1 MLQEDASQYNI
12 VLKESF
18 PSNEN
23 LTISV
28 SAHIAVLL
36 VMS

>member
-23 LTISV
+23 LSMTV
-28 SAHIAVLL
+28 SAYIAMLL
-36 VMS
+36 VTS